1 MKTSG
6 RLHGLTVLAIYEEKR
21 ALQELVFL
29 LSEDPRVER
38 VFQASDAVS
47 AVRLLNA
54 QQANDAVNIV
64 FLGLRMPGLDGFE
77 LAHVFSLMTDPP
89 SVVFVTPFDQ
99 AIDAY
104 EIGAID
110 YLTQPVGPGRLT
122 VCIDRVLANRSFLYL
137 DGGRPTESP
146 ERIFLCHS
154 SGDKKRVRELH
165 NRLTRDG
172 LSCWF
177 DEEDLL
183 PGQDWELEISRV
195 IQASGFVLA
204 CLSHQ
209 SINKRGYIQKELK
222 KALDVADEQPEGAT
236 FLIPVRLEPC
246 AIPQRLRRWQWVDLF
261 ATTGYPQLL
270 RALHPEPNQIK
281 IDTEQVDLLPKDG
294 D

>member
-6 RLHGLTVLAIYEEKR
+6 PLHGLTVLAIYEEKC

-54 QQANDAVNIV
+54 KQANDAINIV
-64 FLGLRMPGLDGFE
+64 FLGLRMPGPDGFE
-77 LAHVFSLMTDPP
+77 LARVCSLMADPP

-110 YLTQPVGPGRLT
+110 YLTQPVGPKRLT
-122 VCIDRVLANRSFLYL
+122 VCIDRVLASRSFLYL
-137 DGGRPTESP
+137 DGGRPTKSP

-177 DEEDLL
+177 DEEDLR

-246 AIPQRLRRWQWVDLF
+246 TIPQRLRRWQWVDLF
-261 ATTGYPQLL
+261 ATTGYAQLL
-270 RALHPEPNQIK
+270 RALHPNRIK
-281 IDTEQVDLLPKDG
+281 
-294 D
+294 